1 MKITGKTPIVSGD
14 VVRSRARAGAVAA
27 TRANGPRSAQ
37 DVTTIMGIP
46 KAELTPKVWAAI
58 EELMAEVERLRQELE
73 VAQQRNE
80 HLGRLADEDSLVPV
94 INRRAFVRE
103 LSRVMSFSHRYQSPS
118 TLIFFDVNSMKGI
131 NDALGHPAGDA
142 ALKHVAATL
151 LANVR
156 KSDIVGRLGGD
167 EFGVILAQMDGMS
180 AEQKAEQLRAA
191 INDPP
196 LNWNGEHVPIQ
207 LAYGT
212 YRFSG
217 TEEPGAALAAADQ
230 AMYAHKRNR
239 SESR

>member
-1 MKITGKTPIVSGD
+1 
-14 VVRSRARAGAVAA
+14 
-27 TRANGPRSAQ
+27 
-37 DVTTIMGIP
+37 MGIP
-46 KAELTPKVWAAI
+46 TSELTPKVWAAI

-103 LSRVMSFSHRYQSPS
+103 LSRVMSFSQRYQSPS
-118 TLIFFDVNSMKGI
+118 TLIFFDINGMKAI

-142 ALKHVAATL
+142 ALKHVATTL

-191 INDPP
+191 INNPP
-196 LNWNGEHVPIQ
+196 LDWDGRDVPIQ

-217 TEEPGAALAAADQ
+217 SEEPGAALAAADQ
-230 AMYAHKRNR
+230 AMYAHKR
-239 SESR
+239 SRPGPRQA